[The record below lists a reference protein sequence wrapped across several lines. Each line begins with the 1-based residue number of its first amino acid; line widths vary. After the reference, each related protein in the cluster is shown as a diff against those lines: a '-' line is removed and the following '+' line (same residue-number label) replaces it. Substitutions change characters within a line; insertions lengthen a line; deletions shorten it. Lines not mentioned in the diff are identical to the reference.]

1 MKNLNRASDG
11 LYHVKGGAKYEKLI
25 GSRAQVWHG
34 TAYKTSGG
42 LTKTKLF
49 KNKNGRIVSKN
60 KHIQS
65 TKEKRLLKY
74 GYGYKKKSF
83 TLSKKKSR
91 KLKGGS
97 SEELITESHQPSN
110 LTESSGFFSSLN
122 NIMAKFT
129 GGKSRKRRGG
139 GVASNAAPVKG
150 GRSRRI
156 RGGMNGTSPNGL
168 GGSDAGLWNSS
179 TEGNDGHRGSPSLN
193 IVATNY
199 GGKSKKKKRSKR
211 RKMRGGF
218 YGQDVSGLSNAGSW
232 NSSTEG
238 NDGHSGSPSLNIKAT
253 NYGGKSKK
261 KRSKRRKMKGG
272 MYGQDASG
280 LANAGPWDAKVNGND
295 GNNGVSL
302 NLLATNY

>member
-34 TAYKTSGG
+34 TAFKTSGG

-97 SEELITESHQPSN
+97 SEELITDSLQPSN

-168 GGSDAGLWNSS
+168 GGSDAGRWNSAVEGNDS
-179 TEGNDGHRGSPSLN
+179 SPPGLGPNIRATLYGGKRTRRRRMRGGIYGQDSSGLTNAGNWDSKVMGNDGHRGSPSLN
-193 IVATNY
+193 I
-199 GGKSKKKKRSKR
+199 
-211 RKMRGGF
+211 M
-218 YGQDVSGLSNAGSW
+218 
-232 NSSTEG
+232 
-238 NDGHSGSPSLNIKAT
+238 AT

-261 KRSKRRKMKGG
+261 KRSKRRKMRGG

-280 LANAGPWDAKVNGND
+280 LSNAASWDAKANGND

>member
-83 TLSKKKSR
+83 TLSKKKTR

-97 SEELITESHQPSN
+97 SKELITESHQPSN

-150 GRSRRI
+150 GRSRRV

-168 GGSDAGLWNSS
+168 GGSDAGRWNSAV
-179 TEGNDGHRGSPSLN
+179 EGNDSSPPGFGPN
-193 IVATNY
+193 IRATLY
-199 GGKSKKKKRSKR
+199 GGKRTR
-211 RKMRGGF
+211 RRRMRGGI
-218 YGQDVSGLSNAGSW
+218 YGQDTSGLSNAGSW
-232 NSSTEG
+232 NSKTEG
-238 NDGHSGSPSLNIKAT
+238 NDAHRGSPSLNIMAT

-280 LANAGPWDAKVNGND
+280 LSNAAPWDAKANGND